1 MTNRNGTLDAL
12 RILACTMVVTFHYGH
27 HYGLTEGEPISLGWI
42 GVPLFFTISGYVI
55 SASLEER
62 SPLAFLWAR
71 WVRLWSTYLPSMLIT
86 AMVVSAGLAM
96 GYGGHLEEE
105 MRFNRIDFLASL
117 TMLTHLFKL
126 VADVN
131 PIDGA
136 YWSLGVEI
144 QFYLMIALWTKVM
157 GRGKLIG
164 FMTVWLV
171 AAAVYACRPFWIG
184 EVVLALKWAPFFC
197 LGMLL
202 HLVTQEDADENP
214 LGMIGLVILAIT
226 VLILSAILSG
236 KGRFEDE
243 MLLAIIPSF
252 NALLGTAVNIPNMIR
267 GKLVSYLALLT
278 YPMYLI
284 HQNVGY
290 VVMNALKDD
299 YSEPMR
305 VAAAVMISLGLSMIA
320 LSAGN
325 LIAKGMKCISFK
337 RATPSDTSVRLSA

>member
-12 RILACTMVVTFHYGH
+12 RILACAMVVTFHYGH
-27 HYGLTEGEPISLGWI
+27 HYGLTEGGPITFGWI
-42 GVPLFFTISGYVI
+42 GVPLFFMISGYVI

-126 VADVN
+126 VANAN

-144 QFYLMIALWTKVM
+144 QFYLMIALWTRIM
-157 GRGKLIG
+157 GRGKEIA
-164 FMTVWLV
+164 FMAVWLV
-171 AAAVYACRPFWIG
+171 VAAVYACRPFWIG
-184 EVVLALKWAPFFC
+184 EVVFALKWAPFFC
-197 LGMLL
+197 LGMSL
-202 HLVTQEDADENP
+202 HLLRTDRIWESFK
-214 LGMIGLVILAIT
+214 GLVGVMVLACGVLVLT
-226 VLILSAILSG
+226 VAVGGDGKKDALRLALILPVFSG
-236 KGRFEDE
+236 LMG
-243 MLLAIIPSF
+243 L
-252 NALLGTAVNIPNMIR
+252 AVNIPDLIR